1 MTVHDNLVC
10 PFCGCCCDDL
20 KVEVVDNQIVSIEN
34 ACVLGRSKLEA
45 CDADRYTTPMWYEGG
60 VLQETSLDEAVDWV
74 AKTLIRS
81 SYPLLYGWSS
91 TSCEAIKLGIELAEE
106 VGGVCDNT
114 TTVCHGPSIQ
124 GVHDVGEVATT
135 LGTVRHRADLVVY
148 WGCNPVHAHP
158 KHMSRYS
165 LFPRGRFV
173 RRRSERRLIVVDPRR
188 TDTARIADEFVQIQ
202 PGSDY
207 EVISALRMAVRNE
220 EIEASEVGGV
230 PVERIEGL
238 ADMMTGCRFGII
250 FFGLGLTMSDGK
262 NRNIDAAI
270 SLVRDLNARTK
281 FLIMPMRGHF
291 NVSGAN
297 IVSTWQTGYPF
308 AVDFSRGYPYYNPGE
323 TSAVDLLSRGD
334 CDAVLVVAS
343 DPVANFPAA
352 AVRNLVKVPFAVIDP
367 HKSAT
372 SACACVT
379 IPSAFV
385 GIEAEGTTYR
395 MDGVPLPLRK
405 VVEPPK
411 GVKTDEEILRA
422 ILRRVRE
429 LKGGG

>member
-1 MTVHDNLVC
+1 MTVYDDVVC

-20 KVEVVDNQIVSIEN
+20 RIEVEENRIAKIEN
-34 ACVLGRSKLEA
+34 ACVLGRAKFEAYRVDRHTTPVGLKDGVPRQMKLE
-45 CDADRYTTPMWYEGG
+45 
-60 VLQETSLDEAVDWV
+60 EAVDWV
-74 AKTLIRS
+74 AETLVRS
-81 SYPLLYGWSS
+81 RYPLLYGWSS

-114 TTVCHGPSIQ
+114 TTVCHGPTIL
-124 GVHDVGEVATT
+124 GVHDVGEVAAT

-158 KHMSRYS
+158 KHMARYTI
-165 LFPRGRFV
+165 FPRGRFV
-173 RRRSERRLIVVDPRR
+173 GGRSERRLVVVDPRR
-188 TDTARIADEFVQIQ
+188 TETARLADVFVQIQ
-202 PGSDY
+202 SGSDY

-220 EIEASEVGGV
+220 EIEADVVGGV
-230 PVERIEGL
+230 PVERIEEL
-238 ADMMTGCRFGII
+238 ADLMTGCRFGIL

-323 TSAVDLLSRGD
+323 TSAVDLLARGE
-334 CDAVLVVAS
+334 CDSALVVAS
-343 DPVANFPAA
+343 DPVANFPRAA
-352 AVRNLVKVPFAVIDP
+352 ARNLVGVPLAVIDS
-367 HKSAT
+367 HISAT
-372 SACACVT
+372 STCACVT
-379 IPSAFV
+379 IPSALV
-385 GIEAEGTTYR
+385 GIEASGTTYR

-405 VVEPPK
+405 VVDPPE
-411 GVKTDEEILRA
+411 GVRTDEEILGA